1 MAQKESKAVV
11 ASGKR
16 KSAIARAVAMP
27 GTGIV
32 RINSTLL
39 ENHQPFLARQKI
51 MEPLSLASEVAS
63 GLDITIT
70 VRGGGA
76 IGQADAARLAV
87 GKAIVKYSNSQEIKE
102 RFMSYDRG
110 LLVADPR
117 RKETRKPGPSTARTS
132 AQKSK
137 R

>member
-1 MAQKESKAVV
+1 MRIVN

-16 KSAIARAVAMP
+16 KSAIARAVARP
-27 GTGIV
+27 GSGILRVNSV
-32 RINSTLL
+32 RIESFVPL
-39 ENHQPFLARQKI
+39 LARQKI
-51 MEPLSLASEVAS
+51 MEPLILAGDMSKKI
-63 GLDITIT
+63 DIDVI
-70 VRGGGA
+70 VRGGGT
-76 IGQADAARLAV
+76 IGQADAARLAI
-87 GKAIVKYSNSQEIKE
+87 GKLLVAYSEDPLLRDIFLN
-102 RFMSYDRG
+102 YDRS

>member
-16 KSAIARAVAMP
+16 KSAIARAVAIP

-51 MEPLSLASEVAS
+51 MEPLSLANEVAS

-87 GKAIVKYSNSQEIKE
+87 GKAIVKYSNSQEIRE

>member
-1 MAQKESKAVV
+1 MASKIVV

-16 KSAIARAVAMP
+16 KSAIARAVARP
-27 GTGIV
+27 GSGIV
-32 RINSTLL
+32 RVNSTRL
-39 ENHQPFLARQKI
+39 ENYEPFLAKQKI
-51 MEPLSLASEVAS
+51 LEPLTLA
-63 GLDITIT
+63 GDITRKIDISIT

-87 GKAIVKYSNSQEIKE
+87 SKALMKYSEDPSLRE
-102 RFMSYDRG
+102 RFLSYDRA
-110 LLVADPR
+110 LIVADSR

>member
-1 MAQKESKAVV
+1 MKTYV

-16 KSAIARAVAMP
+16 KSAIARAVARS
-27 GTGIV
+27 GSGIV
-32 RINSTLL
+32 RVNSVKLGVFL
-39 ENHQPFLARQKI
+39 PLLARQKI
-51 MEPLSLASEVAS
+51 MEPLLLAS
-63 GLDITIT
+63 DIAGKIDIDIT
-70 VRGGGA
+70 VRGGGNL
-76 IGQADAARLAV
+76 GQADAARLAI
-87 GKAIVKYSNSQEIKE
+87 GKLLVEYSGDPELRE
-102 RFMSYDRG
+102 RLLAYDRS

>member
-1 MAQKESKAVV
+1 MKKKMAKTVV
-11 ASGKR
+11 SSGKR
-16 KSAIARAVAMP
+16 KSAIASAVARP
-27 GTGIV
+27 GSGIV
-32 RINSTLL
+32 RINSTRL
-39 ENHQPFLARQKI
+39 EHYEPFLARQKV
-51 MEPLSLASEVAS
+51 MEPLTLASSVAKKV
-63 GLDITIT
+63 DISVT

-87 GKAIVKYSNSQEIKE
+87 AKALVEYSGDESLREK
-102 RFMSYDRG
+102 FLAYDRS